1 MVPAGEGIVV
11 VAMRVKKNAG
21 GIAMKRRLVLI
32 VSLSGLLLYG
42 SAGAA
47 TAAMTARAGAS
58 SQDLSSG
65 AQNCVAQAEPAG
77 SMVTPTATCYSSFSA
92 AIRAATGGRVVLPAS
107 AKPSSV
113 TPKDIDAWNAAPAT
127 VFVLSIDYKDANF
140 GSPSLTWTQ
149 SSDCGNFQA
158 ASMPSGWNDVISSLV
173 TGTNC
178 ANSLYQNVNFG
189 GMRLDVSKNTARSSL
204 GSFNDLT
211 SSQKWCPAKPCL

>member
-1 MVPAGEGIVV
+1 MVPAGDGAVV
-11 VAMRVKKNAG
+11 SAAHAKKNAG

-32 VSLSGLLLYG
+32 VSLSGLLLCG

-47 TAAMTARAGAS
+47 TAATTARPAAS
-58 SQDLSSG
+58 SQG
-65 AQNCVAQAEPAG
+65 QNCVAQAEPAG

-140 GSPSLTWTQ
+140 GPPSLTWTQ
-149 SSDCGNFQA
+149 SSDCGKFQA

-189 GMRLDVSKNTARSSL
+189 GMRLDISKNTARSGI

-211 SSQKWCPAKPCL
+211 SSQKWCMAKPC